1 MILAVVRH
9 VVGEFGIG
17 LDELHND
24 STTVSFSGAYEE
36 AGQEGRQQGRVT
48 PAITWGHSKDHRPD
62 LKQLLYTLT
71 ISEDGGVPVYFT
83 TASGNVVDDRTHCQ
97 TWDLLHTLVGRPEFL
112 YVADCKLASRE
123 NLRHIAS
130 RGGRFVTVLPRTH
143 KEDGLFRARLRE
155 SPSSVTWRRLY
166 DVTDEQGELRDRF
179 STGTDEMVSGDGYRL
194 LWFHSTRKAELDA
207 ATRNRRLQQ
216 ASAALAELQ
225 ERLAGPRTRFRQ
237 RGQVEQAVARI
248 QEEPDVAAWLAV
260 RIEER
265 PRETFRQATPGRPTD
280 RTRYVKHTRPAYT
293 LSWDLQHDALVEAER
308 DDGVFPLLTNDRTFD
323 AEQVLRAYKRQPLIE
338 KRFSQFKTDF
348 AVAPVYL
355 KNVARIQGLLTIYF
369 LVLVT
374 QTLLERELRRAMAQA
389 DVPSLPLYPEGRPC
403 TRPTT
408 CRIVEL
414 FAPIQRHVV
423 RRAEAGQNASLKSTA
438 AEDGDVP
445 VLVTT
450 LTPVQGRII
459 RLLGLKPADYGH

>member
-1 MILAVVRH
+1 MW
-9 VVGEFGIG
+9 
-17 LDELHND
+17 
-24 STTVSFSGAYEE
+24 
-36 AGQEGRQQGRVT
+36 
-48 PAITWGHSKDHRPD
+48 P
-62 LKQLLYTLT
+62 
-71 ISEDGGVPVYFT
+71 
-83 TASGNVVDDRTHCQ
+83 TASWPAARIEPY
-97 TWDLLHTLVGRPEFL
+97 R
-112 YVADCKLASRE
+112 
-123 NLRHIAS
+123 S

-143 KEDGLFRARLRE
+143 KEDGVFRALQKILERDVARCTT
-155 SPSSVTWRRLY
+155 SPTSRANSR
-166 DVTDEQGELRDRF
+166 RF
-179 STGTDEMVSGDGYRL
+179 STGGDEMVSGDGYRL
-194 LWFHSTRKAELDA
+194 LWFHSTVRRNWTPRRGTAGCNKRRPLWPSCKSGSPDRGRAF
-207 ATRNRRLQQ
+207 ATR
-216 ASAALAELQ
+216 AI
-225 ERLAGPRTRFRQ
+225 
-237 RGQVEQAVARI
+237 EQAVARI
-248 QEEPDVAAWLAV
+248 LEEAEVAAWLAV

-265 PRETFRQATPGRPTD
+265 PRETFRQATPGRPTES
-280 RTRYVKHTRPAYT
+280 TRYVKQTRPAYA
-293 LSWDLQHDALVEAER
+293 LSWELQHDALAEAQR

-369 LVLVT
+369 LVLLT

-414 FAPIQRHVV
+414 FARIQRHVV
-423 RRAEAGQNASLKSTA
+423 RRAEADQNASLENHRPKM
-438 AEDGDVP
+438 DDDP

-450 LTPVQGRII
+450 LTPVQGKII

>member
-1 MILAVVRH
+1 M
-9 VVGEFGIG
+9 
-17 LDELHND
+17 
-24 STTVSFSGAYEE
+24 
-36 AGQEGRQQGRVT
+36 
-48 PAITWGHSKDHRPD
+48 
-62 LKQLLYTLT
+62 
-71 ISEDGGVPVYFT
+71 
-83 TASGNVVDDRTHCQ
+83 
-97 TWDLLHTLVGRPEFL
+97 
-112 YVADCKLASRE
+112 
-123 NLRHIAS
+123 
-130 RGGRFVTVLPRTH
+130 
-143 KEDGLFRARLRE
+143 
-155 SPSSVTWRRLY
+155 
-166 DVTDEQGELRDRF
+166 
-179 STGTDEMVSGDGYRL
+179 
-194 LWFHSTRKAELDA
+194 
-207 ATRNRRLQQ
+207 
-216 ASAALAELQ
+216 
-225 ERLAGPRTRFRQ
+225 
-237 RGQVEQAVARI
+237 
-248 QEEPDVAAWLAV
+248 
-260 RIEER
+260 
-265 PRETFRQATPGRPTD
+265 
-280 RTRYVKHTRPAYT
+280 
-293 LSWDLQHDALVEAER
+293 QHDALVEAER